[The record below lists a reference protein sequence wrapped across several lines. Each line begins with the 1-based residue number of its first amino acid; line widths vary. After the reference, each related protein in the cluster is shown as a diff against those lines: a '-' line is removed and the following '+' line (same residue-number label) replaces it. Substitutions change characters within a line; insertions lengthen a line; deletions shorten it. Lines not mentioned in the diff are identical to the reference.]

1 MRMNYKHELERLNR
15 LRSAD
20 FNAYLDELDKP
31 WSGMDDDL
39 DLAVKIMLKHAAAS
53 GGQLSLL
60 DSCHI
65 PEDPSEEVTITLPQW
80 WFEIISTFKGLY
92 ELPEAE
98 YRIQKVL
105 NELLGK
111 QMERG
116 ALATYH

>member
-31 WSGMDDDL
+31 WSGMSDDL

-53 GGQLSLL
+53 CGQLSLL

-65 PEDPSEEVTITLPQW
+65 PEAPSEEVTAPLPQW

-92 ELPEAE
+92 ELLEAE

-111 QMERG
+111 QM
-116 ALATYH
+116 

>member
-1 MRMNYKHELERLNR
+1 MNYKHELERLNR
-15 LRSAD
+15 LLRAD
-20 FNAYLDELDKP
+20 FNAYLNELDKS

-39 DLAVKIMLKHAAAS
+39 NLAVRIMLKHAAAS

-65 PEDPSEEVTITLPQW
+65 PEGLNAEATVTLPQW
-80 WFEIISTFKGLY
+80 WFEIITTFKGLY
-92 ELPEAE
+92 EPPEAE
-98 YRIQKVL
+98 YRTQKVL

-111 QMERG
+111 QMGRG